1 MKKSHIVPK
10 AAACRERCFD
20 GVREVLNA
28 MKVNRTL
35 LCERE
40 SLTAD
45 VADLVPICTHSAK
58 ETLGMWLKD
67 MAEMFEGGL
76 QTEKDVET
84 EGQFLYFQ
92 PG

>member
-1 MKKSHIVPK
+1 MPK
-10 AAACRERCFD
+10 ATARRERCID
-20 GVREVLNA
+20 GVCEVLSA

-40 SLTAD
+40 NLIAN
-45 VADLVPICTHSAK
+45 VADLVPICTLSAE

-76 QTEKDVET
+76 QSEKDMEA
-84 EGQFLYFQ
+84 EGGCQRY
-92 PG
+92 PP